1 MAFNRYVKQ
10 ATRVAVKYNSP
21 RLLKEVWSSELGI
34 PEKKFEGLPSMFSW
48 GQAIAYERGQK
59 EAKKK

>member
-1 MAFNRYVKQ
+1 MAFNKYSKQ
-10 ATRVAVKYNSP
+10 AIRVAVKYNSP
-21 RLLKEVWSSELGI
+21 RLPMETWATELGI

-48 GQAIAYERGQK
+48 GQAIAYEREQK